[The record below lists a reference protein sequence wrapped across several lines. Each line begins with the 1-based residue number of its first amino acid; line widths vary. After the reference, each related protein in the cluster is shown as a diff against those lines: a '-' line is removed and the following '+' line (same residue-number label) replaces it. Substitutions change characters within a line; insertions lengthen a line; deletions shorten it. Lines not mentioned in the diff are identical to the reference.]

1 MTTVTQP
8 LRHFSGVFSDASQ
21 FWRVVDA
28 VQQNAQNF
36 PVLSYATLRNEC
48 TVPNVS
54 ISEEGFA
61 LHDDGCAAMDS

>member
-8 LRHFSGVFSDASQ
+8 LRHFPGVFSDASQ

-36 PVLSYATLRNEC
+36 PVLSFATLRRDC
-48 TVPNVS
+48 TVPTVR
-54 ISEEGFA
+54 ISEVATAYMMGG
-61 LHDDGCAAMDS
+61 L